1 MRAYRANVRRE
12 IEMEKRNKAMV
23 AVVCVALM
31 VLIGA
36 GCARCSMVHSVDQ
49 EEQAAA
55 APEQGAAQ
63 PSSQEGA
70 DDSLEGLLG
79 TKWTAS
85 DGKTTL
91 SIVNGA
97 FVEQS
102 EGTEKITY
110 WAQDKSAPDEGGFSE
125 SIWVSDS
132 LTSTQTPSI
141 VRVDNAES
149 GAQLISSDAFKLAK
163 SYTADAPEDSALS
176 VSGGASYL
184 AGLTGA
190 DEGSIVSCLQSHAKK
205 RSPYAKTANWDGE
218 VYIDA
223 NSNKTS
229 STFTLDDPNGTIV
242 TVTIDGATG
251 EVSAM

>member
-1 MRAYRANVRRE
+1 
-12 IEMEKRNKAMV
+12 MEKRKKAMIAV
-23 AVVCVALM
+23 ACVALL

-36 GCARCSMVHSVDQ
+36 GCARCSMVHSADQ
-49 EEQAAA
+49 EEQAATA
-55 APEQGAAQ
+55 TDRQDTE
-63 PSSQEGA
+63 SSDQENAEG
-70 DDSLEGLLG
+70 LESLLG

-102 EGTEKITY
+102 EGIEKITY